1 MNGMG
6 TASFN
11 VFIRHLHMSVGSNQ
25 ESKMGCLTKTQL
37 QRVAAFLKAV
47 IQILIF
53 KVVLGVFDVGSDII
67 NGYNFLSGQFLLG
80 LYFASQRREEY
91 DLVARS
97 TAAWGYQTICL
108 PWLPGLFRISFI
120 ASEVK
125 WRSLQCK
132 EVLLN
137 IGGYILML
145 IAWPLFSP
153 LM

>member
-1 MNGMG
+1 
-6 TASFN
+6 
-11 VFIRHLHMSVGSNQ
+11 
-25 ESKMGCLTKTQL
+25 MGCLQKAILFIQFL
-37 QRVAAFLKAV
+37 SAF
-47 IQILIF
+47 F
-53 KVVLGVFDVGSDII
+53 KVFVLKVSLGIFDVVSDIV

-91 DLVARS
+91 DLLAGS

-125 WRSLQCK
+125 WRSLKFK
-132 EVLLN
+132 EVLGN

>member
-1 MNGMG
+1 
-6 TASFN
+6 
-11 VFIRHLHMSVGSNQ
+11 
-25 ESKMGCLTKTQL
+25 MGCVRQANRQEACRFFKIFVLKFLLGLTD
-37 QRVAAFLKAV
+37 V
-47 IQILIF
+47 ITDC
-53 KVVLGVFDVGSDII
+53 V
-67 NGYNFLSGQFLLG
+67 NGHNFLTRQFLLG

-91 DLVARS
+91 DLVAGS

-145 IAWPLFSP
+145 LAWPLFSP